1 MKKITSVLLVLML
14 LPCLFIQ
21 AFAEA
26 PASQSLIQTGENGTT
41 YALTVLENGGVM
53 KSYQNAEQT
62 TLSATAILADVGM
75 DEEQIER
82 LSTETVQ
89 NCENAESIV
98 SVTTY
103 SKTSAD
109 GTTTYLSRE
118 ETLSEI
124 ASSRAVVLPPI
135 GDMGGDAGGGKV
147 EATYN
152 DAYMKITLTIIIM
165 GNGKYHML
173 ADAVWLTMP
182 SDRNYDSIGIAAQDC
197 TLINNTRQGNF
208 SYDCIEH
215 KDGETTTSSK
225 TEYFTDDN
233 FRNAYYNSWAGSG
246 AVFSLP
252 CDESS
257 WNWTHVDYDTKT
269 YTNLKAYFEMQVVL
283 STPGQEHY
291 FNANATYDHVR
302 YTLDLDLP
310 SISLSIPVPSLGI
323 GISIAKEKEKDT
335 RTAELDEPIHYV
347 PIGG

>member
-75 DEEQIER
+75 DAEQIEH
-82 LSTETVQ
+82 LSAETVQ
-89 NCENAESIV
+89 ICENAESIV
-98 SVTTY
+98 SITNY

-135 GDMGGDAGGGKV
+135 GDSGGDAGGGKV
-147 EATYN
+147 EAAYN
-152 DAYMKITLTIIIM
+152 DDYMKITLTIVIM
-165 GNGKYHML
+165 GNGKYHMMT
-173 ADAVWLTMP
+173 DAVWLTMP
-182 SDRNYDSIGIAAQDC
+182 TFRRYDSLGIAAQDC
-197 TLINNTRQGNF
+197 TIINSSRQGYCQYTCTDYDYTNRETTQSTQF
-208 SYDCIEH
+208 SYFDSENI
-215 KDGETTTSSK
+215 
-225 TEYFTDDN
+225 
-233 FRNAYYNSWAGSG
+233 RNAQNGTWCGTG
-246 AVFSLP
+246 AIFKLP
-252 CDESS
+252 ADLYL
-257 WNWTHVDYDTKT
+257 NNDKT
-269 YTNLKAYFEMQVVL
+269 FPSKIYSNLKVHYEAQFVL
-283 STPGQEHY
+283 TTPSIEHY
-291 FNANATYDHVR
+291 FNVTATYDHTRCEITV
-302 YTLDLDLP
+302 DLP
-310 SISLSIPVPSLGI
+310 SLDLIIPMPAFGIEISMT
-323 GISIAKEKEKDT
+323 EQKDT
-335 RTAELDEPIHYV
+335 RTAELAEPIHYV